1 MQTSKSFL
9 SRLSLV
15 IVGTILMG
23 IGIELIVVA
32 DQGFDSVSTL
42 ILGLMD
48 HSALPFGR
56 WSQLISV
63 LFLLITLIYKRSML
77 GIGSIINTFLVGET
91 ISRTAPVI
99 QAVDSLGNNP
109 LICLAGFCTMA
120 LGTSI
125 YLTGGLGS
133 GPLEGMM
140 FCVCDLLHLSLRKG
154 RILLDFMIVVI
165 GVLLGSSFGLGTLF
179 AIFLL
184 GPMIQFFLAVSR
196 RENWKKFRYRGKR
209 KKMTEE

>member
-1 MQTSKSFL
+1 MRMNKTSF
-9 SRLSLV
+9 SRLLLV

-23 IGIELIVVA
+23 IGIEVIVVA

-42 ILGLMD
+42 ILGLMN
-48 HSALPFGR
+48 HSGLPFGR

-63 LFLLITLIYKRSML
+63 LFLLITFLYKRNML

-91 ISRTAPVI
+91 INQTAPVL
-99 QAVDSLGNNP
+99 QALDSLANNRFSS
-109 LICLAGFCTMA
+109 LAGFCVMA
-120 LGTSI
+120 LGTAI
-125 YLTGGLGS
+125 YLSGELGS

-140 FCVCDLLHLSLRKG
+140 FCVCDFLRLSVQKG
-154 RILLDFMIVVI
+154 RILLDFIIVVS

-184 GPMIQFFLAVSR
+184 GPMIQFFLVLSKR
-196 RENWKKFRYRGKR
+196 LQRNKCRFRGKR
-209 KKMTEE
+209 KELSN